1 MNKNYLLIGGLIGAV
16 IGVFFTLFG
25 PNILYEAFRD
35 NVRLLA
41 LIFIFVLVLTALLLC
56 YQEPI
61 LKFLF
66 GAKRQ
71 NLKQVLDDISDAL
84 ESLPSFS
91 NTEGGKRISHAVRQG
106 GTLYLSWS
114 LRLLI
119 FRTII
124 GCTVALGGIFG
135 SYILIKQTEVMS
147 KQSESLDVQNAL
159 SSLNFV
165 SNLRDR
171 LKKDKITIIPDWEMS
186 QFDFVLDD
194 KVPAVSSNYLVR
206 LKPELYSHPNQSDVQ
221 ALSDIALSAE
231 LSDQMVRALEHLLK
245 DDNPSVVI
253 AALEVLNHAK
263 KLRNDTKVTIK
274 NAYIHELT
282 LDSSAHIT
290 FEKSIVQSFTCSR
303 CTVSSTSS
311 IFVRPH
317 VSQFSEV
324 RSSIIDFHNIMM
336 FDSTQGDNLGRNF
349 YTIKDINVEV
359 DSLLKASI
367 FNSLILIP
375 AETESSGVSQE
386 TLSSKLAANSQLFNN
401 KAEGNFNGKVMF
413 ADLAPGITQSAD
425 KYTFYTAGY
434 WFYSLW
440 YNKPNIN
447 GYGSIKAETKEEKAA
462 FRLSQLAHAI
472 PFVDYQKDLPRH

>member
-1 MNKNYLLIGGLIGAV
+1 
-16 IGVFFTLFG
+16 
-25 PNILYEAFRD
+25 
-35 NVRLLA
+35 
-41 LIFIFVLVLTALLLC
+41 
-56 YQEPI
+56 
-61 LKFLF
+61 
-66 GAKRQ
+66 
-71 NLKQVLDDISDAL
+71 
-84 ESLPSFS
+84 
-91 NTEGGKRISHAVRQG
+91 
-106 GTLYLSWS
+106 
-114 LRLLI
+114 
-119 FRTII
+119 
-124 GCTVALGGIFG
+124 
-135 SYILIKQTEVMS
+135 MS

-472 PFVDYQKDLPRH
+472 PFVDYQKDLPEH

>member
-1 MNKNYLLIGGLIGAV
+1 VNKNYLLIGGLIGAV

-35 NVRLLA
+35 NVLLLA

-71 NLKQVLDDISDAL
+71 NLKQVLDDISDAM
-84 ESLPSFS
+84 ESLPIFF

-171 LKKDKITIIPDWEMS
+171 LKKDKIAIFPVWELS
-186 QFDFVLDD
+186 QFNFVLDD
-194 KVPAVSSNYLVR
+194 SVPAVSSNYLDR

-221 ALSDIALSAE
+221 ALSDIALSPE
-231 LSDQMVRALEHLLK
+231 LSDRMVRALEHLLK
-245 DDNPSVVI
+245 DDDPSVVI
-253 AALEVLNHAK
+253 AALEVLNLAK
-263 KLRNDTKVTIK
+263 KLRNGMKVTIK

-290 FEKSIVQSFTCSR
+290 FENSIVQSFTCSQ
-303 CTVSSTSS
+303 CNVSSTSS
-311 IFVRPH
+311 ILVKPH
-317 VSQFSEV
+317 VSQFSEIH
-324 RSSIIDFHNIMM
+324 SSIIDFHNIMK
-336 FDSTQGDNLGRNF
+336 FDNTQGDDLAPSS
-349 YTIKDINVEV
+349 YTVTDINAEV
-359 DSLLKASI
+359 DSLLKANM
-367 FNSLILIP
+367 FDSLIIIP
-375 AETESSGVSQE
+375 AETESSGVRPE
-386 TLSSKLAANSQLFNN
+386 TLSSRLAANSRLYNN
-401 KAEGNFNGKVMF
+401 EPGISFNGKVMF
-413 ADLAPGITQSAD
+413 ADLVPGINQSAD
-425 KYTFYTAGY
+425 EVNFRIAGY
-434 WFYSLW
+434 WFYSLK
-440 YNKPNIN
+440 YNNPNVS
-447 GYGSIKAETKEEKAA
+447 GYGSVNAVTEEEMAA
-462 FRLSQLAHAI
+462 FHLSQLALSI
-472 PFVDYQKDLPRH
+472 PFINYQKDLPKH